1 MNKKILLVSVIFFLL
16 GLFFGYL
23 IVDFF
28 YQQKEQGDINFN
40 SQIRQG
46 GFNFINPL
54 LECDASE
61 ELTIKESQKLKLNI
75 SNKIKNSIDNA
86 SVTQISYY
94 FRDLNN
100 GAWFGIDEKENFS
113 PASLLKVP
121 LMIAYFKL
129 SEKDP
134 NILNKKILFNLPGD
148 ENLIENIKPKKVIEK
163 NKEYT
168 IKELIEYM
176 IIYSDNNAKTLLFLN
191 ISEND
196 LSRIYTDL
204 GIEIPGIR
212 NVDDFMSVKDYA
224 SFFRVLYNASYLNR
238 EMSEKA
244 LDLLSKTDFE
254 DGIVKNLPRNIKV
267 SQKFGERRID
277 DISQLHDCGIVY
289 KSKNPYLI
297 CVMTRGRSIDDLKK
311 VIQNLSFE
319 TYTSIEKNN

>member
-176 IIYSDNNAKTLLFLN
+176 IIYSDNNAKTFLFLN

>member
-1 MNKKILLVSVIFFLL
+1 M
-16 GLFFGYL
+16 
-23 IVDFF
+23 
-28 YQQKEQGDINFN
+28 
-40 SQIRQG
+40 
-46 GFNFINPL
+46 
-54 LECDASE
+54 
-61 ELTIKESQKLKLNI
+61 
-75 SNKIKNSIDNA
+75 
-86 SVTQISYY
+86 
-94 FRDLNN
+94 
-100 GAWFGIDEKENFS
+100 
-113 PASLLKVP
+113 
-121 LMIAYFKL
+121 
-129 SEKDP
+129 
-134 NILNKKILFNLPGD
+134 
-148 ENLIENIKPKKVIEK
+148 
-163 NKEYT
+163 
-168 IKELIEYM
+168 
-176 IIYSDNNAKTLLFLN
+176 FLN

>member
-1 MNKKILLVSVIFFLL
+1 MNKKILLVSAIFFLL

-28 YQQKEQGDINFN
+28 YQQKEQGDVNFN

-176 IIYSDNNAKTLLFLN
+176 IIYSDNNAKHFC
-191 ISEND
+191 
-196 LSRIYTDL
+196 
-204 GIEIPGIR
+204 
-212 NVDDFMSVKDYA
+212 F
-224 SFFRVLYNASYLNR
+224 
-238 EMSEKA
+238 
-244 LDLLSKTDFE
+244 
-254 DGIVKNLPRNIKV
+254 
-267 SQKFGERRID
+267 
-277 DISQLHDCGIVY
+277 
-289 KSKNPYLI
+289 
-297 CVMTRGRSIDDLKK
+297 
-311 VIQNLSFE
+311 
-319 TYTSIEKNN
+319 